1 MVKGKGVRKRPSG
14 RFGALPG
21 TSGRR
26 RRTSNRPSSSSRLY
40 LSFAWLSFFVS
51 PVRDKRCVSLLM
63 VALPALCL
71 LSSVL
76 FLLHLVS
83 RAEQAMD
90 DAAHTAF
97 LERRSRLVQPDRP
110 QPRGNSMTGFEGTS
124 TASTSRTA
132 KTSAPSRSE

>member
-1 MVKGKGVRKRPSG
+1 MKGKGVRKRPSG

-26 RRTSNRPSSSSRLY
+26 RRTSNRHSSSRLY

-51 PVRDKRCVSLLM
+51 PVRDKRCVLLVM
-63 VALPALCL
+63 VALPALAL

-97 LERRSRLVQPDRP
+97 LERRSRPVQPDRP
-110 QPRGNSMTGFEGTS
+110 QPGGNSMTRFEGTS